1 VLDELFAGSIADA
14 KTRRDNVSLERV
26 EKAALSQTP
35 ALNAL
40 DFLAPAPQI
49 KILAEVKRAS
59 PSRGQ
64 MADIPDPAALA
75 KIYAE
80 NGASAISVLTEERKF
95 KGSLEDL
102 IAVRDNVEVP
112 LLRKDFIA
120 NEYQI
125 LEARAAG
132 ADIILL
138 IVAGLPQKDIE
149 RLKHFTEELG
159 MTAFV
164 ETHSEDELK
173 RALDVDTKMVGI
185 NARDLS
191 TFETDR
197 NLFGKLVHLV
207 PENVIKVAE
216 SAVRNADDVAHYR
229 AAGAD
234 VALVGEALVTN
245 DPAAMLQS
253 FLAAGKS

>member
-1 VLDELFAGSIADA
+1 MLSDLYAGSLADA
-14 KTRRDNVSLERV
+14 ARRLEVRSLAQV
-26 EKAALSQTP
+26 ESIALSRPQ
-35 ALNAL
+35 AL
-40 DFLAPAPQI
+40 DAISFLAPADHI

-59 PSRGQ
+59 PSKGQ

-75 KIYAE
+75 SIYSA

-102 IAVRDNVEVP
+102 EAVRAAVDVP

-120 NEYQI
+120 TEHQI

-138 IVAGLPQKDIE
+138 IVAGLAENEIAK
-149 RLKHFTEELG
+149 LMKFTFELG
-159 MTAFV
+159 MTPFI
-164 ETHSEDELK
+164 ETHSAEELK
-173 RALDVDTKMVGI
+173 IALGLGSEFVGI

-197 NLFGKLVHLV
+197 DLFAKLVDQI
-207 PENVIKVAE
+207 PAGVIKVAE
-216 SAVRNADDVAHYR
+216 SAVRNAEDVAHYR
-229 AAGAD
+229 KAGAD
-234 VALVGEALVTN
+234 VVLVGEALVTN
-245 DPAAMLQS
+245 DPAAMLKS
-253 FLAAGKS
+253 FLAVDES

>member
-1 VLDELFAGSIADA
+1 MLDELFAGSIADA
-14 KTRRDNVSLERV
+14 QRRRENVSLERV

-40 DFLAPAPQI
+40 EFLAPGAQI

-64 MADIPDPAALA
+64 MAEIPDPAALA

-102 IAVRDNVEVP
+102 ISVRANVEVP

-149 RLKHFTEELG
+149 RLKRFTEELG

-173 RALDVDTKMVGI
+173 RALDVDTRMVGI

-197 NLFGKLVHLV
+197 NLFGKLVHLI

>member
-1 VLDELFAGSIADA
+1 MLGELYAGSLADA
-14 KTRRDNVSLERV
+14 ERRRELISIDVLE
-26 EKAALSQTP
+26 KNALSSAP
-35 ALNAL
+35 ALDAL
-40 DFLAPAPQI
+40 NFLAPSANI

-64 MADIPDPAALA
+64 LADIADPAALA
-75 KIYAE
+75 KIYSD

-95 KGSLEDL
+95 KGSLDDL
-102 IAVRDNVEVP
+102 ESVRAVVDVP

-132 ADIILL
+132 ADIVLL
-138 IVAGLPQKDIE
+138 IVAGLKSSEIA
-149 RLKHFTEELG
+149 RLMEFTIQLG
-159 MTAFV
+159 MTPFI

-173 RALDVDTKMVGI
+173 LAVDLGAALVGV

-197 NLFGKLVHLV
+197 NLFGDLVGLF
-207 PENVIKVAE
+207 PTGVIKVAE
-216 SAVRNADDVAHYR
+216 SAVRNADDIRHYR
-229 AAGAD
+229 DAGAD
-234 VALVGEALVTN
+234 VVLVGEALVTG
-245 DPAAMLQS
+245 DPALMLRS
-253 FLAAGKS
+253 FLESGKS

>member
-14 KTRRDNVSLERV
+14 QTRRESVSLERV

-35 ALNAL
+35 PLNAL
-40 DFLAPAPQI
+40 EFLAPAAQI

-64 MADIPDPAALA
+64 MADIPDPAAFA

-102 IAVRDNVEVP
+102 IAVRENVEVP

-149 RLKHFTEELG
+149 RLKRFTEVLG

-173 RALDVDTKMVGI
+173 RALDVDTRMVGI

-197 NLFGKLVHLV
+197 NLFGNLVHLI
-207 PENVIKVAE
+207 PADVIKVAE